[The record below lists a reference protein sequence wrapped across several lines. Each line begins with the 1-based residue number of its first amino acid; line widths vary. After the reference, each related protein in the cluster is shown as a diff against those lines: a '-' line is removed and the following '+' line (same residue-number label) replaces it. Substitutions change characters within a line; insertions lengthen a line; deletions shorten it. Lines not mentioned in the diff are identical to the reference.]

1 MPSVADTAVKSDDLS
16 QREFCDVVGTITQ
29 SLSSVREVV
38 KSLRDKQKNTTELD
52 TKDGISLL
60 SLKHHLILSYLQ
72 SLTLLAPHR
81 VLGHAVDD
89 RTPPAQSFGA
99 ADREARG
106 SGAGDLVDSMVEG
119 RVVLEKIKVLE
130 GRMRYQIEKLVRVAE
145 EGPSSH
151 VIDDPLAFRP
161 NPQNLMNNDAEES
174 DEDDGPAQDRDGIY
188 HPPRLAAVPYTEGKR
203 DKKARRAPVPSAL
216 SALSHQDPSRPHIE
230 STSGLGALPSLS
242 SNRAREIHR
251 MAEFEEENFTRL
263 VMKKKDM
270 KRRKKDEED
279 IALGGSGGISG
290 RRRGGGFEDEFGD
303 VLRSVGR
310 SRASAGGVGDGYEEL
325 RMKGKK
331 RPVLD
336 RSRTRGPDAVEE
348 AGEDGPRQRKRSR
361 FEKEAKATRGRASQK
376 PRR

>member
-1 MPSVADTAVKSDDLS
+1 
-16 QREFCDVVGTITQ
+16 
-29 SLSSVREVV
+29 
-38 KSLRDKQKNTTELD
+38 
-52 TKDGISLL
+52 
-60 SLKHHLILSYLQ
+60 
-72 SLTLLAPHR
+72 
-81 VLGHAVDD
+81 
-89 RTPPAQSFGA
+89 
-99 ADREARG
+99 
-106 SGAGDLVDSMVEG
+106 
-119 RVVLEKIKVLE
+119 
-130 GRMRYQIEKLVRVAE
+130 
-145 EGPSSH
+145 
-151 VIDDPLAFRP
+151 
-161 NPQNLMNNDAEES
+161 MNNDAEES

-336 RSRTRGPDAVEE
+336 RSRTGGPDAVEE